1 MPDLRHGLW
10 RGCFLLAAAF
20 ILTGGPQH
28 PGGSMAQMLAHPKW
42 VIAHV
47 LVLGGF
53 LALFAGLAL
62 YGRGGVLPERTRRW
76 RRIAIVGTALQA
88 VEMVFHT
95 ISYVDH
101 GHLVAGEPT
110 PVLTIHLT
118 LAFILYPV
126 FGVTMAGFILATA
139 RERTLASPW
148 IAWLGLIGVVAH
160 GAAPPLVLG
169 FGWTGARILFPMV
182 MLFAF
187 WLVLAA
193 VWPLRV
199 RVARTSTAVATA
211 RA

>member
-1 MPDLRHGLW
+1 MPDLRHSLW
-10 RGCFLLAAAF
+10 RGCFLLAAAC

-42 VIAHV
+42 VISHV

-53 LALFAGLAL
+53 LALLAGLAL
-62 YGRGGVLPERTRRW
+62 YGRGSVLRERTQRW
-76 RRIAIVGTALQA
+76 RRIAIIGTVLQA

-95 ISYVDH
+95 ASYVDQ

-110 PVLTIHLT
+110 PVLTIHLV

-126 FGVTMAGFILATA
+126 FGVALAGFILATA

-160 GAAPPLVLG
+160 GAAPPLVIG
-169 FGWTGARILFPMV
+169 FGWTWARIFFPMV
-182 MLFAF
+182 MLFAL

-193 VWPLRV
+193 VWPLR
-199 RVARTSTAVATA
+199 REAPVAS
-211 RA
+211 RAAALAGA